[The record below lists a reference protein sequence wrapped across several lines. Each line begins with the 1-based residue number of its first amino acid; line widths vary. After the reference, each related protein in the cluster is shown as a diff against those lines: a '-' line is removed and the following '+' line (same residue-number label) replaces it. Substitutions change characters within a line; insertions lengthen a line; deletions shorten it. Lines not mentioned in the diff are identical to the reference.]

1 MNREGFF
8 LFCRMFELFVL
19 AWEGVPICAS
29 LLCLC
34 CESEASP
41 KGDTLEDFLEPSVLF
56 VSWEE
61 LSCELCV
68 SALRLFCW
76 LLFWLPMEVV
86 LGCSV
91 ALDRCVMEHVC
102 MRSTLT

>member
-8 LFCRMFELFVL
+8 LFCRMFELFVP
-19 AWEGVPICAS
+19 AWEGVLPVFAS
-29 LLCLC
+29 LLWFC

-76 LLFWLPMEVV
+76 LLFWLSIEVM
-86 LGCSV
+86 LDCCV
-91 ALDRCVMEHVC
+91 ALDRCVMERVC
-102 MRSTLT
+102 TR